1 MERKTFKI
9 KKKDMLQFQQYLQ
22 ERENSTATIEKYMRD
37 MKKFQEFASE
47 GGEIGKEKLLQYKE
61 WLMAH
66 YSVNSANSMLA
77 ALNQFLVF
85 IGMGRLRIKRI
96 RTQKTNIHNDKKELT
111 KKEFQLLVR
120 TAYSEGKE
128 QLGMIMETMSATGIR
143 VSELKFFRAEHIRS
157 GMIKVWN
164 KGKYRIVLIPT
175 VLRKKLL
182 IYMNKHQIKSGLIFR
197 TRTGKELNRSNIWK
211 DMKRIAQKAGIALE
225 KVFPHN
231 LRHLFART
239 FYKETNNLLNLAD
252 ILGHSSLEVTRIYAS
267 NGLEE
272 WKRNL
277 EKVKLLEV
285 TT

>member
-61 WLMAH
+61 WLMVH

-252 ILGHSSLEVTRIYAS
+252 ILGHSSLGQGSMPPTA
-267 NGLEE
+267 
-272 WKRNL
+272 WKSGN
-277 EKVKLLEV
+277 EIWKK
-285 TT
+285 

>member
-47 GGEIGKEKLLQYKE
+47 DGEIGKEKLLQYKE
-61 WLMAH
+61 WLMVH

-143 VSELKFFRAEHIRS
+143 VSELK
-157 GMIKVWN
+157 
-164 KGKYRIVLIPT
+164 VL
-175 VLRKKLL
+175 L
-182 IYMNKHQIKSGLIFR
+182 
-197 TRTGKELNRSNIWK
+197 
-211 DMKRIAQKAGIALE
+211 
-225 KVFPHN
+225 
-231 LRHLFART
+231 
-239 FYKETNNLLNLAD
+239 
-252 ILGHSSLEVTRIYAS
+252 
-267 NGLEE
+267 
-272 WKRNL
+272 
-277 EKVKLLEV
+277 
-285 TT
+285 